1 MQQQGRVRIATCT
14 VLLQGPALL
23 LDCRAAGLLSC
34 CPGCLAWQPL
44 GLTVEL
50 YAGWQL
56 CVLHVGTNVE
66 DFLEEVL

>member
-1 MQQQGRVRIATCT
+1 MYSTAA
-14 VLLQGPALL
+14 GPCA
-23 LDCRAAGLLSC
+23 AAGLPSCWTAELLSWLL
-34 CPGCLAWQPL
+34 GVAAI

-56 CVLHVGTNVE
+56 CVLGTNVE